1 MEGREAHAMN
11 FDAFTGGIE
20 PGGLRT
26 KNEIRIL
33 ICYLLTSIET
43 PLAKD
48 DLIAIAVDNGL
59 ANYFELT
66 DAIAEM
72 AEKGIIAVTGQ
83 NGDLCS
89 ATETARMISKQL
101 DSELPST
108 VRHKALCAAINL
120 LAKAK
125 RERENRVEIVPVAKG
140 YCVTCHISGGET
152 DLMDFS
158 LYVPDLA
165 QANIVKEN
173 FHESPET
180 VYRMLLALVTGE
192 RDIAAE
198 ILKGSGKQ

>member
-1 MEGREAHAMN
+1 ME
-11 FDAFTGGIE
+11 FDAFTGGVE

-33 ICYLLTSIET
+33 ICYLLSSIKT

-48 DLIAIAVDNGL
+48 DLIAIVVDNGL
-59 ANYFELT
+59 ANYFELAG
-66 DAIAEM
+66 AIDEM
-72 AEKGIIAVTGQ
+72 TEKGIITASGK
-83 NGDLCS
+83 NGELCA

-125 RERENRVEIVPVAKG
+125 RERENRVEISPVEKG
-140 YCVTCHISGGET
+140 YRVTCHISGGET

-158 LYVPDLA
+158 LYMPDLA
-165 QANIVKEN
+165 QANIVKEK

-192 RDIAAE
+192 HDVAEE
-198 ILKGSGKQ
+198 ILNVSKKHETG

>member
-1 MEGREAHAMN
+1 MN

-43 PLAKD
+43 PLAKE
-48 DLIAIAVDNGL
+48 DLIGIISENGL
-59 ANYFELT
+59 ANYFEIT

-72 AEKGIIAVTGQ
+72 AEKGIIVISGK
-83 NGDLCS
+83 NSELCS
-89 ATETARMISKQL
+89 ATDTARMISKQL

-108 VRHKALCAAINL
+108 VRRKALCAAINL

-125 RERENRVEIVPVAKG
+125 RERENRVDIAAAEKG
-140 YCVTCHISGGET
+140 YRVTCHISGGST

-173 FHESPET
+173 FHRSPES
-180 VYRMLLALVTGE
+180 VYQMLLALVTGNQ
-192 RDIAAE
+192 DIAAE
-198 ILKGSGKQ
+198 ILKDVGK

>member
-1 MEGREAHAMN
+1 MN
-11 FDAFTGGIE
+11 FDAFTGGVE

-33 ICYLLTSIET
+33 ICYLLTSIDT

-48 DLIAIAVDNGL
+48 DIVAIAVDNGL
-59 ANYFELT
+59 ANYFEMT
-66 DAIAEM
+66 DAISEM
-72 AEKGIIAVTGQ
+72 AEKGIITVTS
-83 NGDLCS
+83 GDPVLCT
-89 ATETARMISKQL
+89 ATSTAHMISKQL
-101 DSELPST
+101 DSELPSA

-125 RERENRVEIVPVAKG
+125 RERENRVEIVPVEKG
-140 YCVTCHISGGET
+140 YRVTCHISGGET

-158 LYVPDLA
+158 LYMPDLA

-173 FHESPET
+173 FHESPEA

-192 RDIAAE
+192 SDVAAE
-198 ILKGSGKQ
+198 FLQSRGDEKKAKK